1 MRTQKEFPG
10 RSPILK
16 LLQANFFG
24 KSSYDL
30 SDQFNI
36 IHILMVV
43 MMMVSAMMMGLLM
56 MMGLVDSEMMMSTVP

>member
-1 MRTQKEFPG
+1 VCN
-10 RSPILK
+10 
-16 LLQANFFG
+16 NFFG

-43 MMMVSAMMMGLLM
+43 EMMMVSAMMMGLLM